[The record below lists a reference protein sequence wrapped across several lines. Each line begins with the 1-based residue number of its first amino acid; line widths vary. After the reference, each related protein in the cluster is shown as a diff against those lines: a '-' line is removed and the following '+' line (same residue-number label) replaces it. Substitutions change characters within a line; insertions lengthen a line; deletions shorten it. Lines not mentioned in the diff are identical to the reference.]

1 MKIQAA
7 EHIKNNELPQVQLY
21 LEKALEIYKQCLKKI
36 TLTHLEDVIAYCSIL
51 LNKSICHL
59 KNEEY
64 DDIISSCVRGIKII
78 KNFKNR
84 VISFEKTT
92 KDSKD
97 KLNNFEVRF
106 LVRRGNAYLKQGQV
120 YNALNDMEEAFKL
133 DPKNK

>member
-1 MKIQAA
+1 M
-7 EHIKNNELPQVQLY
+7 
-21 LEKALEIYKQCLKKI
+21 
-36 TLTHLEDVIAYCSIL
+36 
-51 LNKSICHL
+51 